1 MRKFTQS
8 LLLLISI
15 PLISCSTTTY
25 HIPGVYRIDIQQGNI
40 FDQNMIDQ
48 LRPNMT
54 KRQVLYIMG
63 SPMLIDIFHK
73 DRWDYIHLEQ
83 LAGKRHKQQKLSLLF
98 NENLLVGVQ
107 GDYKPS
113 ALPVA
118 KVNTE
123 TTIEV
128 PKRQEKKTVFGEI
141 VKFFSFEDDEPTT
154 HTETKLDTEKQTDPE
169 IPIPEPESNDTEPP
183 TEESESNLE
192 PGDNST
198 IEPIISNQQ
207 DSADSDLKT
216 IKLDSKTKTD
226 KQPEPISNKIEEL
239 SKPPALNTPSTEH

>member
-8 LLLLISI
+8 LLLLIVI

-54 KRQVLYIMG
+54 KRQVLYVMG

-73 DRWDYIHLEQ
+73 NRWDYIYLEQ
-83 LAGKRHKQQKLSLLF
+83 LGGKPHKQQKLSLLF
-98 NENLLVGVQ
+98 DKDLLVGVQ

-141 VKFFSFEDDEPTT
+141 VKFFSFKNDQPTT
-154 HTETKLDTEKQTDPE
+154 HTENKPDIEKQTTPE
-169 IPIPEPESNDTEPP
+169 IPEPDSKESEPSA
-183 TEESESNLE
+183 EESESNLVSTDTSINE
-192 PGDNST
+192 PTLANHAST
-198 IEPIISNQQ
+198 DADDKAINLGQKIEKQ
-207 DSADSDLKT
+207 
-216 IKLDSKTKTD
+216 TKPT
-226 KQPEPISNKIEEL
+226 SNKIDEL
-239 SKPPALNTPSTEH
+239 SKPPALETTSELH